1 MRSGAPGEEPQ
12 SPGSFVC
19 GELAWSG
26 GFYLEP
32 VDRGTMRLLIRCRAA
47 WADTAA
53 AKLLRPALL
62 EPCTS

>member
-47 WADTAA
+47 
-53 AKLLRPALL
+53 
-62 EPCTS
+62 